1 MHLFLPTAMCDRRIL
16 SLDHKDLLSR
26 KSRPVFRSTTR
37 PSSYAIARDWHHA
50 ICGRVTVTITTAA
63 RDLGIGSIA
72 TARTRVEASREASPG
87 RSKLPLET
95 RRFLLGLRLRTTP
108 NPPSKQW
115 ARQFLIWFI
124 KRLFSRALSI
134 DCCFVFYLD
143 IYITYLRIF
152 SHVDILLILEKSGAE
167 GEKERA
173 RSRICLA
180 LFTRQILISIFHI
193 EFLLIA
199 RTRYKS
205 ALRRKNLFSLFIF
218 VAAFS
223 R

>member
-1 MHLFLPTAMCDRRIL
+1 MCDRRIL
-16 SLDHKDLLSR
+16 SLDHKDLSR
-26 KSRPVFRSTTR
+26 KSRPVFQSTTR

-134 DCCFVFYLD
+134 DCCFVFHLD
-143 IYITYLRIF
+143 IYI
-152 SHVDILLILEKSGAE
+152 
-167 GEKERA
+167 
-173 RSRICLA
+173 
-180 LFTRQILISIFHI
+180 
-193 EFLLIA
+193 
-199 RTRYKS
+199 
-205 ALRRKNLFSLFIF
+205 
-218 VAAFS
+218 
-223 R
+223 

>member
-1 MHLFLPTAMCDRRIL
+1 MCDRRIL

-134 DCCFVFYLD
+134 DCCFVFHLD
-143 IYITYLRIF
+143 IYIYNISPHLLSRRYFINIGKIRSGRRKRESAQPRMSRFIYTPNTYL
-152 SHVDILLILEKSGAE
+152 DIS
-167 GEKERA
+167 
-173 RSRICLA
+173 
-180 LFTRQILISIFHI
+180 
-193 EFLLIA
+193 
-199 RTRYKS
+199 Y
-205 ALRRKNLFSLFIF
+205 
-218 VAAFS
+218 
-223 R
+223 